1 MSGTGLSERKMKQ
14 VLLLYRFNP
23 YRNRRI
29 IRYTS
34 TEEYIGNPN
43 NESGH
48 INAGSYLSVPY
59 PVNFAYRDG
68 VNTSMKV
75 NLGGWDTPDYLLIIS
90 RENNQDIIESRWFVM
105 DADFR
110 SGNLAELQLRRDMIA
125 DYYSEVLEA
134 PCFVEKATLNP
145 FDPFIFNAEN
155 ITVNEI
161 KQSEELLQDRSKC
174 AWVVGYINPTEATA
188 GTISAKESIEVDA
201 AYASK
206 AQFEEAFTS
215 LGVYNYIKFPANTQ
229 DLPTTASSKEN
240 VVDFYGL
247 VLALDRTNYTA
258 PELKRYGK
266 VFYTWHPGET
276 PERAWYETYHTAAEI
291 HSASDVDSVNA
302 APYKTTIPGLW
313 SSITNNRIK
322 NDLADVQD
330 LLESGIDTYLD
341 LHREVQTLSG
351 YNNKKVK
358 IGDVYYQFKLHSDI
372 ISEEGD
378 EIDINTTANNNIVR
392 ALNSMSCWDSVDSI
406 TTDYGAWASVFAREY
421 TLEAEVIS
429 TAGVAIT
436 LTGNERACAKLPYKV
451 FCIPY
456 SNNGTIKMRYNGG
469 SLNMT
474 GDLALSVAKAFSM
487 QFTGAQA
494 LYDIQLLPYCPD
506 PAIIYGDHDILLPS
520 NNTKTTIV
528 TDGAETPTTIGY
540 IYWCA
545 DNTGSFDITKNITVE
560 NVKVESITEK
570 YRISSPNWN
579 GQFEFNPAK
588 NGGVTKFNIDY
599 TYKPHMPYIH
609 INPDFGRL
617 YGEDFDD
624 ARGLICSG
632 DFSLPQTSVAWNT
645 YEIQNKNY
653 QNQFKRDIDNME
665 LTQSIQMRQQ
675 IAGAITGTL
684 GGAVSGGATGAA
696 LGGLPGMLIGG
707 AVGAGM
713 SAIGAGLDVKYQR
726 QLNEEAIDYRRD
738 QFGFQ
743 LENIKALPQNL
754 TNVGAMTANNKLWP
768 VLEHYSCT
776 NEEKQALV
784 DKLYYNGMTVNRIGT
799 MADFLQPDYSYIK
812 GKLIRLTIDED
823 NHFIESIANEI
834 DRGVFI
840 K

>member
-1 MSGTGLSERKMKQ
+1 MKQ

-29 IRYTS
+29 IRYT
-34 TEEYIGNPN
+34 TVEEYIGNPN

-134 PCFVEKATLNP
+134 PCFIEKATLNAS
-145 FDPFIFNAEN
+145 DPFIFNAEN

-161 KQSEELLQDRSKC
+161 KKSEELLQDRSKC

-188 GTISAKESIEVDA
+188 GTITSKESIDIDGSYANAQAFEDA
-201 AYASK
+201 Y
-206 AQFEEAFTS
+206 EA
-215 LGVYNYIKFPANTQ
+215 LGVYDYIKFPANSQ
-229 DLPTTASSKEN
+229 GLPTASTQRARVSKS
-240 VVDFYGL
+240 YGVIL
-247 VLALDRTNYTA
+247 GINRTNYVA
-258 PELKRYGK
+258 PELKQYGK
-266 VFYTWHPGET
+266 VYYIWSKGGTIS
-276 PERAWYETYHTAAEI
+276 RAWYYTYNNVSELQDPDDI
-291 HSASDVDSVNA
+291 NV

-313 SSITNNRIK
+313 NSITNNRIK
-322 NDLADVQD
+322 NDLAEVQD
-330 LLESGIDTYLD
+330 QLESGLDEYFSLHGIDAISIYD
-341 LHREVQTLSG
+341 GKQI
-351 YNNKKVK
+351 K
-358 IGDVYYQFKLHSDI
+358 IGNTYYKLNVRQYYD
-372 ISEEGD
+372 EEEQD
-378 EIDINTTANNNIVR
+378 PETIKINTTTNNAIVN
-392 ALNSMSCWDSVDSI
+392 AINSMSCWDSVDNV
-406 TTDYGAWASVFAREY
+406 TTDNGAWAAVLDDKYEIV
-421 TLEAEVIS
+421 AEEIS
-429 TAGVAIT
+429 TAELNIT
-436 LTGNERACAKLPYKV
+436 LTGDERACAKLPYKV
-451 FCIPY
+451 FCLPY
-456 SNNGTIKMRYNGG
+456 SREGAITVHVGLTTITMA
-469 SLNMT
+469 
-474 GDLALSVAKAFSM
+474 GDLALSVAKAISVKY
-487 QFTGAQA
+487 TGANQ
-494 LYDIQLLPYCPD
+494 LYDVQLLPYCPD
-506 PAIIYGDHDILLPS
+506 QSIIKGEREITFPS
-520 NNTKTTIV
+520 GNSKTTFIKNEN
-528 TDGAETPTTIGY
+528 DINIGAL
-540 IYWCA
+540 YWVPN
-545 DNTGSFDITKNITVE
+545 NTGSFDITKNISVN

-588 NGGVTKFNIDY
+588 NGGVSKFNIDY
-599 TYKPHMPYIH
+599 TYKPHTPYIH

-632 DFSLPQTSVAWNT
+632 DYSLPQTSNAWNT

-653 QNQFKRDIDNME
+653 QNQFQRDIDNLE
-665 LTQSIQMRQQ
+665 LTQSIQMKQQ
-675 IAGAITGTL
+675 IAGAITGAV
-684 GGAVSGGATGAA
+684 GGAISGGATGAA
-696 LGGLPGMLIGG
+696 VGGLPGMLIGG

-713 SAIGAGLDVKYQR
+713 SAIGAGLDVKYQK